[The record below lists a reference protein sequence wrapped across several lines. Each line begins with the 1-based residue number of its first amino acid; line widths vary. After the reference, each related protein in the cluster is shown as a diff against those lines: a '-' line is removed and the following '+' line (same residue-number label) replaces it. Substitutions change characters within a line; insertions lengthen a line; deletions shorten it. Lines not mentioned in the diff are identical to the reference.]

1 MATEK
6 RHLRSGRS
14 VWTEPRP
21 LGKTLTGDLGVDVLI
36 IGGGVTGVLVA
47 ERLSREFAV
56 AVVDQRGPA
65 RGSTTGSTGLL
76 LFEIDTPLIKLREKI
91 GRDAADRAWR
101 RSDQAMRE
109 LMDRIEEN
117 GIDCGMT
124 RCASIYLP
132 GDVLGPDDLREE
144 ARARAECG
152 LPSQWI
158 DEKEL
163 KSRLAVQGDAAIVS
177 GDSAKVDPV
186 RFALGFLERAIASG
200 TRCFGNVEV
209 IGLHPCGESVIAT
222 TKSGPKI
229 SARHV
234 VFATGYELPE
244 YLSAPGGEIAS
255 TWVVATVQQPLGP
268 DIHSALVWEAA
279 DPYHY
284 VRTTDDGRVIIG
296 GEDEGFDDKEK
307 REALTPEKA
316 KKLQEKLGALFPAL
330 NTSLEYVWSGAFG
343 RTESGL
349 PMMGVLPGMDNCYAI
364 LGFGGSGMT
373 YGMIGSQL
381 VERQI
386 KGQADPDADLFRFRK

>member
-6 RHLRSGRS
+6 RDLRSGQS

-21 LGKTLTGDLGVDVLI
+21 LGRALTGDLEVDVLI

-47 ERLSREFAV
+47 ERLCREFAV

-65 RGSTTGSTGLL
+65 RGSTTASTGLL
-76 LFEIDTPLIKLREKI
+76 LFEIDTPLIELRKKI
-91 GRDAADRAWR
+91 GRDPADRAWQ

-109 LMDRIEEN
+109 LMDRIEED

-124 RCASIYLP
+124 RCVSIYLP
-132 GDVLGPDDLREE
+132 GDMLGPDDLRRE
-144 ARARAECG
+144 AQARAECG
-152 LPSQWI
+152 LPSEWI
-158 DEKEL
+158 DEKQL
-163 KSRLAVQGDAAIVS
+163 KARLAVQGEAAVLS

-200 TRCFGNVEV
+200 TRCYGDVDV
-209 IGLHPCGESVIAT
+209 VGLHPRGNRVIAT

-234 VFATGYELPE
+234 VFATGYELPK

-255 TWVVATVQQPLGP
+255 TWVAATVQQPLGP
-268 DIHSALVWEAA
+268 DIHSTLVWEAA

-296 GEDEGFDDKEK
+296 GEDEDFDDKEK

-316 KKLQEKLGALFPAL
+316 KKLQKKLGALFPAL
-330 NTSLEYVWSGAFG
+330 DTSLEYVWSGAFG

-349 PMMGVLPGMDNCYAI
+349 PMMGALPGMDNCYAI
-364 LGFGGSGMT
+364 LGFGGNGMT
-373 YGMIGSQL
+373 YGMIGAQL
-381 VERQI
+381 VERLI
-386 KGQADPDADLFRFRK
+386 KGQADPDADLYRFR